1 MAHPPFHPA
10 RGLEHP
16 HAQTIFASLLR
27 GRRIPLLRRERLRT
41 PDGDF
46 VDVDILPAPETAP
59 RLLLLH
65 GLEGSSD
72 SGYVREQLR
81 LAQANGWGAW
91 ALNFRG
97 CSGTP
102 NLQAHS
108 YNSGDWKDARFV
120 AEVIRQRHPRA
131 RLFASGYSLGG
142 SVLLNLLSL
151 SDVGGL
157 IDAAAA
163 VSAPFD
169 LSGCADLLDQADGLG
184 AVYRVRF
191 LRTLRVKGA
200 QKAKRWPAR
209 LDAERIARLTTI
221 RGFDDVVTGPLGGFR
236 DAADYYAQSSTG
248 PKLSAITTPTLLLTA
263 GDDPLAP
270 ARHLPANAAENEA
283 LTVQVTEAGGHCGF
297 VAGTRLSPS
306 WWGEAR
312 VFAFFETRL

>member
-1 MAHPPFHPA
+1 MPSTFHPA

-46 VDVDILPAPETAP
+46 VDVDVLPAPEGAP

-97 CSGTP
+97 CSGVP
-102 NLQAHS
+102 NLQAYS
-108 YNSGDWKDARFV
+108 YNSGDWADAHFV
-120 AEVIRQRHPRA
+120 ASLMRERHPSS

-142 SVLLNLLSL
+142 SVLLNLLARPEAK
-151 SDVGGL
+151 GL

-163 VSAPFD
+163 VSVPFD
-169 LSGCADLLDQADGLG
+169 LSGCADLLDTAGG
-184 AVYRVRF
+184 IGSVYRVRF
-191 LRTLRVKGA
+191 MRTLRVKGLE
-200 QKAKRWPAR
+200 KARRWPE
-209 LDAERIARLTTI
+209 LLNAERISRISTI

-248 PKLSAITTPTLLLTA
+248 PKLGRVTTPTLLLTA

-270 ARHLPANAAENEA
+270 ASHLPANAAENQA
-283 LTVQVTEAGGHCGF
+283 LTVELTEAGGHCGF

-312 VFAFFETRL
+312 VFAHFETQL